1 MPWKDPEK
9 RKEYRQRPEVKE
21 RRKKYRQEY
30 RQRPEVKEKERIRKR
45 EYRQR
50 PEVKEKTK
58 NEMREYRQRP
68 ENLEKERIRDRKRY
82 AENPEK
88 RKRKYILWAEKN
100 HEYLK
105 SYWNIR
111 SKKFP
116 RSNTYKMTIYRRKH
130 RHCEWYDCNET
141 QIIHI
146 HHILS
151 KKKYPEFIDGDY
163 HGGEMNNF
171 ISYCPLHHFAYHYA
185 FATKRND
192 TKHKQSLKL
201 LWGNLRIFADKKG
214 IPMEDLEIELSQI
227 VQ

>member
-100 HEYLK
+100 HEYLHPMHLMRK
-105 SYWNIR
+105 LV
-111 SKKFP
+111 K
-116 RSNTYKMTIYRRKH
+116 RRKV
-130 RHCEWYDCNET
+130 RKGG
-141 QIIHI
+141 
-146 HHILS
+146 IL
-151 KKKYPEFIDGDY
+151 G
-163 HGGEMNNF
+163 
-171 ISYCPLHHFAYHYA
+171 
-185 FATKRND
+185 
-192 TKHKQSLKL
+192 SL
-201 LWGNLRIFADKKG
+201 RCYSTV
-214 IPMEDLEIELSQI
+214 PVS
-227 VQ
+227 